1 MFQKVV
7 GKVCKNEECEKYNER
22 VEEFRVVCEAC
33 NSQLHEIKKN
43 NMAAILAMLF
53 LAVVVIVGGVFALR
67 QFVFHPKIPGTL
79 MKTAGEGAQ
88 RTAPT
93 DDKAELVS
101 RYMQEG
107 EQFYQ
112 RGDQDAALQKFRQ
125 VLDLDP
131 SFEQAKER
139 CGKTYLAKGIAAHEA
154 GNYQET
160 VNLLSEAINFQNSL
174 TEAYFYRGWAYHEM
188 KEIENAIIDYKKAL
202 ELNPNPP
209 KYYAQL
215 AWAYYENKNL
225 FDAKRITQEGLTKD
239 AANVRLKELA
249 KVLGIAKR

>member
-1 MFQKVV
+1 MFRKAV
-7 GKVCKNEECEKYNER
+7 GKVCKNKECEKFNET
-22 VEEFRVVCEAC
+22 VEEFRVVCEVC
-33 NSQLHEIKKN
+33 NSRLHEIKKS
-43 NMAAILAMLF
+43 NMAAIFAMLV

-67 QFVFHPKIPGTL
+67 QFVFHPKLKGTII
-79 MKTAGEGAQ
+79 KTAGEAAQ
-88 RTAPT
+88 RIAPT
-93 DDKAELVS
+93 ADKAELIS
-101 RYMQEG
+101 KYMRES

-125 VLDLDP
+125 VLDIDP

-139 CGKTYLAKGIAAHEA
+139 CGKIYLAKGIATHEA

-160 VNLLSEAINFQNSL
+160 VNLLSEAIKFQNSID
-174 TEAYFYRGWAYHEM
+174 EAYFYRGWAYHEM
-188 KEIENAIIDYKKAL
+188 KEIENAILDYKKAL

-225 FDAKRITQEGLTKD
+225 EDAKRITQDGLTKD
-239 AANVRLKELA
+239 AANVRLNEIA
-249 KVLGIAKR
+249 KILGIDKR